1 MPQVHRVATEL
12 KASVHVTGGRGIEV
26 RAGTAEV
33 KLQLD
38 GGGLDWNLPFV
49 VRALLNPVG

>member
-1 MPQVHRVATEL
+1 MPQVHLVATEL

-26 RAGTAEV
+26 RAGTAEM

-38 GGGLDWNLPFV
+38 GGGL
-49 VRALLNPVG
+49 A